1 MTEEPIYTTR
11 EDYFSEL
18 GVLSGK
24 IRRRRSLRSRRKSL
38 RSQYGTLMR
47 SLRGL
52 TVSRYMS
59 LMASIR
65 WFLKEAKRLEWLVLV
80 ARPELRLEYYRRI
93 RELYT
98 ERSKRLETMRHIRE
112 TRARVLPQMTHIRE
126 DLLPPLEDLLTL
138 LDVKIEDERRRIS
151 RKKIPPPPPKK
162 VLVRIK
168 IRLYNEE
175 RKATPTGTFQT
186 FWDIDAIMDPD
197 YEIIN
202 WEWWLTE
209 EEIAIAKYHMIGYF
223 KGMAKWQDP
232 EQLTLAYFTDPS
244 GIPSR
249 SDKAVYGRSHKN
261 LPVDFIKKA
270 EALTI
275 EELIVGISSAEPDTN
290 FNPTAEN
297 MGVFFER
304 ALIIKNEMIVW
315 DEVRNKWVFHPTDET
330 VARVKKELKIK

>member
-24 IRRRRSLRSRRKSL
+24 IRKRRRLRSE
-38 RSQYGTLMR
+38 Y
-47 SLRGL
+47 
-52 TVSRYMS
+52 YS
-59 LMASIR
+59 LMASLRRYLTLSRYYAIMSSIR
-65 WFLKEAKRLEWLVLV
+65 ALLAEARRLEWAVLV
-80 ARPELRLEYYRRI
+80 ASLEARPAYYRRI
-93 RELYT
+93 RELYA
-98 ERSKRLETMRHIRE
+98 ERASRIEEMRHIRVE
-112 TRARVLPQMTHIRE
+112 RSQRLEAMRHIRE
-126 DLLPPLEDLLTL
+126 DLLPPLE
-138 LDVKIEDERRRIS
+138 KEIEDERRRIS

-175 RKATPTGTFQT
+175 REATPTGTFQT

-197 YEIIN
+197 TELID

-315 DEVRNKWVFHPTDET
+315 DEIRNKWVFHPTDET
-330 VARVKKELKIK
+330 VARVKKELKIIG